1 MQQTIDTL
9 IYAGWIIPVEPA
21 GVVLEHHA
29 LAIHEGKIV
38 AILPRDEA
46 VARFKAYM
54 THRLPTHVLI
64 PGLIN
69 AHTHA
74 AMSLFRGFADDLPLH
89 RWLQERIW
97 PAEQACVSEVF
108 VADGTRLAI
117 AEMLRSGITCFN
129 DMYFFPDVTGDVVEQ
144 MGIRASLGLIVIDF
158 PTVWAANADEYLQKA
173 AQLFERFKNNPL
185 ITTMIAP
192 HAPYTVSDTPLQA
205 VRDFAQQ
212 HNVPIHIH
220 LHETAEEVE
229 QAVASTG
236 LRPIQRLQNL
246 GLISSHLRAVHTTQL
261 TDEEIQLF
269 AQEKVHVLHCPE
281 SNMKLASGFCPT
293 HALLQA
299 GVNVCLGTDGSASN
313 DDLDILGEMRT
324 AALLAKGISRDASS
338 VSVAQALQMATLNG
352 AKALGIDAITG
363 SLVVGKAADVTAIDL
378 SSLETQPIYNPMAQL
393 VYSINRDKVTDVWVN
408 GKHLL
413 RSRMVAGIDL
423 HELKSKTLQ
432 WRERVLTAIKP

>member
-46 VARFKAYM
+46 VARFKVYM

-97 PAEQACVSEVF
+97 PAEQACVSEEF

-129 DMYFFPDVTGDVVEQ
+129 DMYFFPDVTGEVVEQ

-158 PTVWAANADEYLQKA
+158 PTIWAANADEYLQKA
-173 AQLFERFKNNPL
+173 AQVYERFKDNPL

-192 HAPYTVSDTPLQA
+192 HAPYTVSDAPLQA

-212 HNVPIHIH
+212 YNVPIHIH

-229 QAVASTG
+229 QAVANTG
-236 LRPIQRLQNL
+236 LRPVQRLQNL
-246 GLISSHLRAVHTTQL
+246 GLISSYLRAVHTTQL

-324 AALLAKGISRDASS
+324 AALLAKGLSRDASS

-413 RSRMVAGIDL
+413 RSRIVAGIDL

>member
-97 PAEQACVSEVF
+97 PAEQACVSEEF

-129 DMYFFPDVTGDVVEQ
+129 DMYFFPDVTGEVVEQ

-158 PTVWAANADEYLQKA
+158 PTIWAANADEYLQKA
-173 AQLFERFKNNPL
+173 AQVYERFKDNPL

-192 HAPYTVSDTPLQA
+192 HAPYTVSDAPLQA

-212 HNVPIHIH
+212 YNVPIHIH

-229 QAVASTG
+229 QAVANTG
-236 LRPIQRLQNL
+236 LRPVQRLQNL
-246 GLISSHLRAVHTTQL
+246 GLISSYLRAVHTTQL

-324 AALLAKGISRDASS
+324 AALLAKGLSRDASS

-413 RSRMVAGIDL
+413 RSRIVAGIDL

-432 WRERVLTAIKP
+432 WREKVLTAIKP

>member
-97 PAEQACVSEVF
+97 PAEQACVSEEF

-129 DMYFFPDVTGDVVEQ
+129 DMYFFPDVTGEVVEQ

-158 PTVWAANADEYLQKA
+158 PTIWAANADEYLQKA
-173 AQLFERFKNNPL
+173 AQVYERFKDNPL

-192 HAPYTVSDTPLQA
+192 HAPYTVSDAPLQA

-212 HNVPIHIH
+212 YNVPIHIH

-229 QAVASTG
+229 QAVANTG
-236 LRPIQRLQNL
+236 LRPVQRLQNL
-246 GLISSHLRAVHTTQL
+246 GLISSYLRAVHTTQL

-324 AALLAKGISRDASS
+324 AALLAKGLSRDASS

-413 RSRMVAGIDL
+413 RSRIVAGIDL